1 MPSEPSRYG
10 RPKDQDPGE
19 LVSRIILAHSPAK
32 VKDLIAPA
40 PSEGSGTVEV
50 TDIV

>member
-1 MPSEPSRYG
+1 MG
-10 RPKDQDPGE
+10 HPKDQDPGE
-19 LVSRIILAHSPAK
+19 LVSRIILAHSAAK
-32 VKDLIAPA
+32 VKDLIAPV